1 LGRLGVEI
9 RALRGFGAEEG
20 SLFDRF
26 DEQVATLLF
35 VDATEIE
42 QEALVLEVWEGRQ
55 EGGRQFACI
64 RWWR

>member
-26 DEQVATLLF
+26 DEQVATCLRRSTRPRT
-35 VDATEIE
+35 A
-42 QEALVLEVWEGRQ
+42 W
-55 EGGRQFACI
+55 ACCSTSSSTSARI
-64 RWWR
+64 W